1 MRRRHKMDFIDRYN
15 ALVGAAVAV
24 LSAVL
29 GVYWYLFAGY
39 LVLNVLDWLTGWYRS
54 WKLKQESSRVGLRGV
69 LKKLGYWV
77 IIIIAFMLP
86 TLFVH
91 FAMDAFGKDLSV
103 LVWVGWLTLAMLIV
117 NEIRSIIENLVETGY
132 NVPNVLI
139 KGLAITEKMLKKA
152 DILPEVKEHENES
165 EGD

>member
-1 MRRRHKMDFIDRYN
+1 MDFIDRYN

-54 WKLKQESSRVGLRGV
+54 WKLKQESSRVGLRGI

-86 TLFVH
+86 MLFVH

-139 KGLAITEKMLKKA
+139 KGLAITEKMLNKA
-152 DILPEVKEHENES
+152 DILPEVKEHENEP